1 MRHGRRLASSAGL
14 QGSSP
19 WASTEPGTG
28 WRAMLRSQP
37 AATCQAVGGVDP
49 GGQLTASGGALRV
62 DAMMGIG
69 QQMLPG
75 SIRPPGATG
84 QGTESYRLKH

>member
-1 MRHGRRLASSAGL
+1 MRHGRGPASS
-14 QGSSP
+14 S
-19 WASTEPGTG
+19 
-28 WRAMLRSQP
+28 RALVGAQSRVSQP

-62 DAMMGIG
+62 DAMLGIG
-69 QQMLPG
+69 QQTLPG

-84 QGTESYRLKH
+84 QGTASQRLKR